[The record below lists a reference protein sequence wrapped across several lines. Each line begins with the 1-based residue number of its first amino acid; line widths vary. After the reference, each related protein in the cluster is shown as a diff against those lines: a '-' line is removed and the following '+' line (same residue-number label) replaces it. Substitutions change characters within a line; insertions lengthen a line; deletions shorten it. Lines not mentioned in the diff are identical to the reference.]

1 MSLLGYV
8 GPSVSAT
15 NLVFNLYA
23 TPGGVWR
30 YAREGRMA
38 WPLAGLIILGTLPGV
53 ALGFYLRTRWL
64 LDPAHFKLFVGI
76 VLLYL
81 AWRLFRPLRRPSSPA
96 AGSTHAALL
105 PTGTTGRRMAL
116 RLGDTVYPFSVP
128 ALLALALVVGIVG
141 GAYGIGGGAIIAP
154 FCVAVLG
161 LPFQLVAGASLAG
174 TFATSVIGV
183 LVYSLLPLPD
193 GASAAPDWAL
203 GSLFGLGGLVGM
215 YLGAAT
221 QQRVPQRVLRLGLGL
236 VLAVLGGS
244 YLASP
249 LI

>member
-1 MSLLGYV
+1 
-8 GPSVSAT
+8 
-15 NLVFNLYA
+15 
-23 TPGGVWR
+23 
-30 YAREGRMA
+30 
-38 WPLAGLIILGTLPGV
+38 
-53 ALGFYLRTRWL
+53 
-64 LDPAHFKLFVGI
+64 
-76 VLLYL
+76 
-81 AWRLFRPLRRPSSPA
+81 
-96 AGSTHAALL
+96 
-105 PTGTTGRRMAL
+105 MAL